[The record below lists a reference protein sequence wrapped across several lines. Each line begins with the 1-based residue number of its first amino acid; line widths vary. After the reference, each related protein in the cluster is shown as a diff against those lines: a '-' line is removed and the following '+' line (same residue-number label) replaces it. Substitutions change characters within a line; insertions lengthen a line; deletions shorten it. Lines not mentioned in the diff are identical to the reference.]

1 MGNALIEH
9 FPQAMALFAELDDVL
24 QQLPD
29 APSWSIVDEISQSR
43 PAEHLRQPE
52 FSQPLTTALQ
62 LVIHDIYKQWGVD
75 ADVAVGHSSGEFAAA
90 YASGLISK
98 ATAIKAAYYCGWAAK
113 SCQGNSESPVGMLSV
128 ATEAETIKSYLD
140 NAEGDVT
147 IACFNGPRALA
158 LSGTVPALTKIKEQL
173 VQAGHYATFIHAD
186 LAYHS
191 RFMNDIC
198 ETFES
203 RLKANTSATPTT
215 NPTASMYSTVTG
227 ELMSG
232 AADAAYWTK
241 NLLSPV
247 LFEQTISTMLNSP
260 NAPNVL
266 IEIGPAGVLAGPV
279 TEIKTRLGGAAEGV
293 QYLRSLNRGPSAI
306 SPILHTAGK
315 LFMAG
320 HDVNLARVN
329 EPRSGPESLTTID
342 LPNNPES
349 ESKA

>member
-1 MGNALIEH
+1 
-9 FPQAMALFAELDDVL
+9 
-24 QQLPD
+24 
-29 APSWSIVDEISQSR
+29 
-43 PAEHLRQPE
+43 
-52 FSQPLTTALQ
+52 
-62 LVIHDIYKQWGVD
+62 
-75 ADVAVGHSSGEFAAA
+75 
-90 YASGLISK
+90 
-98 ATAIKAAYYCGWAAK
+98 
-113 SCQGNSESPVGMLSV
+113 
-128 ATEAETIKSYLD
+128 
-140 NAEGDVT
+140 
-147 IACFNGPRALA
+147 
-158 LSGTVPALTKIKEQL
+158 
-173 VQAGHYATFIHAD
+173 
-186 LAYHS
+186 
-191 RFMNDIC
+191 MNDIC